1 MTSAPPHDQVLL
13 VGPIG
18 NKLRG
23 LLHPKIQTPTFT
35 PESQDEVHMIL
46 EYPPEE
52 TWGSV
57 RSSCANRVIYSH
69 DMSNSKLVALE
80 DFERIQRTFQP
91 DLVILSGAH
100 LLDGQPQEVWMSRL
114 QDIAALLDSIP
125 SNTLVHWELATVGN
139 LQYFFHLADA
149 MFPRIDSL
157 GLNEQELV
165 SVAKAANASFDFD
178 AIPSKPTIETVSD
191 ILHWLVQSYGAGGKT
206 NSRLTRVHFHSLTFH
221 MIATMRQGPWKN
233 SRMSVLAGAKAA
245 GLQACAIPHFEPAK
259 FELRMPLDF
268 TLSNTNPTLSRAKT
282 HFSPVNPA
290 VEWQREGVEY
300 FLSPV
305 LVCKQPP
312 QTVGLGDAISAHGL
326 LYSTFRAK

>member
-80 DFERIQRTFQP
+80 DFKRIQRTFQP

-139 LQYFFHLADA
+139 LRYFFHLADA

-221 MIATMRQGPWKN
+221 MIAAMRQGPLKN